1 MENNNINYKFNMNEF
16 VKVKLT
22 VKGLEYYKN
31 HFKLNCRL
39 DDDEINK
46 MYQENIDEYNYLSL
60 QLWEFM
66 NIFGCLD
73 IDIDKYLEMNII
85 LNSKDL
91 KNIPHKNI
99 AVICDTINEFNNWK
113 EKTFIITYNDKKNS
127 FFSNNCKYYCI
138 NNYNYLRGMV
148 VDDFI
153 NISKHDLSFK
163 FGDMKELEV
172 HLKSK
177 CSSYL

>member
-1 MENNNINYKFNMNEF
+1 MDENVELDLIFNSMN
-16 VKVKLT
+16 
-22 VKGLEYYKN
+22 
-31 HFKLNCRL
+31 
-39 DDDEINK
+39 
-46 MYQENIDEYNYLSL
+46 
-60 QLWEFM
+60 
-66 NIFGCLD
+66 
-73 IDIDKYLEMNII
+73 
-85 LNSKDL
+85 L
-91 KNIPHKNI
+91 KPIQHRSV
-99 AVICDTINEFNNWK
+99 AVICDTINEFNKWK

-148 VDDFI
+148 VDDII
-153 NISKHDLSFK
+153 NISKNDLSFK